1 MFHVL
6 SYLHS
11 NPKLDEVFKSQKSL
25 DTKSIGHRIKA
36 LIFYFT
42 NFEKGGQK
50 NQKQKGPKS
59 IICLII
65 WNTIILHISKST
77 KIAEGL

>member
-1 MFHVL
+1 MKFLKTKITGHQEI
-6 SYLHS
+6 SY
-11 NPKLDEVFKSQKSL
+11 
-25 DTKSIGHRIKA
+25 RIKA

-65 WNTIILHISKST
+65 WNTIILHIEKT
-77 KIAEGL
+77 PKIAGGL